1 MLEREQ
7 EVYEAAMGGPDCRDW
22 NAPYFEWREW
32 YLVAGQVPDPIRSKK
47 TDNKKGA
54 NWLPFFR
61 QGAKRGRE
69 QPLRK
74 YVKKFTIF
82 YGFFA
87 TTGL

>member
-7 EVYEAAMGGPDCRDW
+7 EVYEAARGGPDCRDR

-32 YLVAGQVPDPIRSKK
+32 YLVADQVPGPIRSKK
-47 TDNKKGA
+47 TDEKK
-54 NWLPFFR
+54 
-61 QGAKRGRE
+61 GAKRGRE